1 MKTWKLILPTLTL
14 ALGMSQPILAADT
27 ASDSGLVAA
36 TESVAPG
43 STSPRLSE
51 AGPNKQSFWGGGLGL
66 VFTSI
71 PISES
76 DFTVLMSEL
85 HYSQYLG
92 DPNAS
97 MRTAASLGL
106 FGFALILPVP
116 KISMEMYLGK
126 PTQDVQ
132 GKVGVGGFYDIAVG
146 GHAGVSAEV
155 GVRLK
160 NRIDATIYV
169 VPAGIDSKRD
179 YLEFMGI
186 RNKTDDNDGSQD
198 GDGIPDYKET
208 PHVKMPYFGF
218 FLSVNY

>member
-1 MKTWKLILPTLTL
+1 LPSLGEDTTPEVQPTEGNERAVPVSSAPKLGET
-14 ALGMSQPILAADT
+14 
-27 ASDSGLVAA
+27 
-36 TESVAPG
+36 
-43 STSPRLSE
+43 
-51 AGPNKQSFWGGGLGL
+51 GPNQQSFWGGGLGL

-71 PISES
+71 PISQS
-76 DFTVLMSEL
+76 QFTVIMSEL

-97 MRTAASLGL
+97 MRTAATLGL

-146 GHAGVSAEV
+146 GHAGVSAEI

-160 NRIDATIYV
+160 NRVDATVYI

-186 RNKTDDNDGSQD
+186 RNKTDDNDGSKD

-218 FLSVNY
+218 FLSFNY